1 MSAMKRFLSVILV
14 ASLLMAGGA
23 PSVYG
28 GREITIRVNGV
39 FIDPDV
45 APFILND
52 RTMVPI
58 RFVAEAL
65 RAHVGWD
72 GEARMVSVS
81 YPGKLV
87 ILFIDSAE
95 AFVDGVSVRLD
106 APAIIKDS
114 RTFVPLRFVAEAL
127 DQNVGWDSETWTV
140 DIVSKG
146 IGGPDLPEE
155 FVENDTPK
163 DDEIFDREA
172 DPITRAK
179 FATRELQDMGYDVEF
194 SMLEGVGFVLDSAIP
209 LDVKHIIR
217 EEMLWTRETVN
228 DLFGV
233 FPNFPI
239 VLFVT
244 SADHKDA
251 TRAFTGSSFPGMVIN
266 GGIFARPAPWKKHSG
281 IGIPETEDWELLR
294 EHDSGMRNSLR
305 HWLSHEY
312 FHALQQSY
320 YMEGLAVHWW
330 MEGAADYVAWMA
342 LEKDYPRYHKEYW
355 IRVMRS
361 ALQPAIPTLT
371 QKDGASP
378 YHIGFLILNEILIGK
393 DVEEL
398 DRFLKEFSAYR
409 SANIAEH
416 RELGELEFWKKFFAS
431 FFGITVEEAE
441 LTLSARR
448 SELITRMEREYG
460 PWSSWRLGN

>member
-1 MSAMKRFLSVILV
+1 MSAMRRFLSVILV
-14 ASLLMAGGA
+14 LSLLMAGGMA
-23 PSVYG
+23 HAS
-28 GREITIRVNGV
+28 REITIRVNGV
-39 FIDPDV
+39 PIAPDV
-45 APFILND
+45 APFIENN

-81 YPGKLV
+81 YQGKLI

-106 APAIIKDS
+106 APAMIDNS

-127 DQNVGWDSETWTV
+127 DQNVGWDSQTWTV

-179 FATRELQDMGYDVEF
+179 FATKALQDMGYDVEF
-194 SMLEGVGFVLDSAIP
+194 SILEGVGFVLDSAIP

-217 EEMLWTRETVN
+217 EEMIWTRETVN
-228 DLFGV
+228 NLFGV
-233 FPNFPI
+233 PSFPI

-251 TRAFTGSSFPGMVIN
+251 TGAFTGFPFPGLVIN
-266 GGIFARPAPWKKHSG
+266 GGIFSNSASWKKYHG
-281 IGIPETEDWELLR
+281 VGVPDMEDWELLR
-294 EHDSGMRNSLR
+294 EHDGNGRNGFR
-305 HWLSHEY
+305 YWLAHEY
-312 FHALQQSY
+312 FHVLQQSY
-320 YMEGLAVHWW
+320 YMEGLAVPWW
-330 MEGAADYVAWMA
+330 MEGTATYVSWIA

-355 IRVMRS
+355 FEVMRS
-361 ALQPAIPTLT
+361 AFNPTYSELT
-371 QKDGASP
+371 VRTGHSP
-378 YHIGFLILNEILIGK
+378 YDFGFLVLNEILIGK
-393 DVEEL
+393 DVREL
-398 DRFLKEFSAYR
+398 DRFLREFSVYR

-416 RELGELEFWKKFFAS
+416 RELGELEFWKKFFAI

-441 LTLSARR
+441 LTLSDRR
-448 SELITRMEREYG
+448 SELIAQMEREYG
-460 PWSSWRLGN
+460 PWPWYLGN